1 MVKVLQGARREFPMR
16 GKKYCENDLFG
27 VTVESI
33 IFQRDFLFFLFFLF
47 LVQPCLLSVD
57 SAGKKRMVK
66 ML

>member
-33 IFQRDFLFFLFFLF
+33 IFQRDFLFFLF